1 MSNVCENAQKKKETI
16 RLFFLFCYCC
26 SNMKQTRM
34 MLFNERNQS
43 VGSELRQR
51 NDKVKAKTRMRNA
64 N

>member
-1 MSNVCENAQKKKETI
+1 MSNICENTLKKK
-16 RLFFLFCYCC
+16 LCVFFFLFCYCC

-51 NDKVKAKTRMRNA
+51 NDKVKTKTRMRNA